1 MKSCNSTFRGAI
13 GAGLI
18 GVLAACST
26 AERHS
31 GESGS
36 AFQRAEEPQT
46 IQSREATAFT
56 QGAHA
61 DRTNAGSL
69 PASVGLASW
78 YGGQFHGRLT
88 ASGESFDKNALTAA
102 HRSLPF
108 GTRVRVT
115 NLANGRSLLLTI
127 NDRGPFVD
135 GRIID
140 VSQRAAEQLGF
151 KNKGITRVR
160 LEVMG

>member
-1 MKSCNSTFRGAI
+1 MMSCSSLLRGVI

-18 GVLAACST
+18 CVLAACST
-26 AERHS
+26 TERES
-31 GESGS
+31 GQSGS
-36 AFQRAEEPQT
+36 AFQSAQETQTLQSGEVAAEAEQ
-46 IQSREATAFT
+46 
-56 QGAHA
+56 A
-61 DRTNAGSL
+61 DRTNAGPLS
-69 PASVGLASW
+69 ASVGLASW
-78 YGGQFHGRLT
+78 YGGKYHGRLT
-88 ASGESFDKNALTAA
+88 ANGESFDKNALTAA

-115 NLANGRSLLLTI
+115 NLANGRSLLLRI

-151 KNKGITRVR
+151 KNEGITRVR
-160 LEVMG
+160 VEVMG